1 MTPEQ
6 KQAAL
11 KAALEKRNAA
21 AQHRGG
27 KEAALL
33 AAKAEKAERKQ
44 KAKKSGKAGEDF
56 DR

>member
-6 KQAAL
+6 KQAAI

-21 AQHRGG
+21 NQRGS
-27 KEAALL
+27 KESVLL

-44 KAKKSGKAGEDF
+44 KGKKSKADDF